1 MIKTSRKYID
11 DNHGVGDLS
20 SDHLGLDDVLQARL
34 PLAFNKRNQQD
45 VDNIFSE
52 KFRKIKPSTGAL
64 AGRVDT

>member
-20 SDHLGLDDVLQARL
+20 SLHLGLDDVLQARL
-34 PLAFNKRNQQD
+34 PLAFNKRNQD
-45 VDNIFSE
+45 VDNILSE

-64 AGRVDT
+64 AGRADT